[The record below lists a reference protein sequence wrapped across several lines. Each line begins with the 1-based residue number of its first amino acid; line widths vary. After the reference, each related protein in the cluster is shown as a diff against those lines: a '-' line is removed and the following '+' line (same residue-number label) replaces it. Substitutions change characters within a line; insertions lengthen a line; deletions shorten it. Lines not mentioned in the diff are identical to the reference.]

1 MYLQYAVNQLKI
13 DKDHSSHKTPQY
25 LNEQCVVYLVSKV
38 AHVDPSKVVI
48 VEIKLCGD

>member
-1 MYLQYAVNQLKI
+1 MNSGLC
-13 DKDHSSHKTPQY
+13 T
-25 LNEQCVVYLVSKV
+25 YLVSKV